1 MTYLENT
8 TNEALIRLSF
18 FLGTLILMSLWEM
31 VTPHRQL
38 LISKRLR
45 WFSNLSL
52 VVLNT
57 LILRAIFPLAAV
69 GASAIASSKGW
80 GLFNVIA
87 IPQWQSVLLSVI
99 ALDLIIYFQHVIFH
113 TLPMLWQLH
122 KVHHCDRDFDVT
134 TGLRFHPIEIL
145 LSMGFKIITI
155 TLLGAPPT
163 AVIIFEILLNSTSL
177 FNHGNVG
184 LPPRLDRLLR
194 LFIVTPDMHRIHH
207 SIITKETNSNFGLN
221 LPWWDYLFGTYRA
234 YPEQGQQEM
243 TIGLAEYQNTLQV
256 EQLPWMLLLP
266 FMKIFHRSQT

>member
-1 MTYLENT
+1 MA
-8 TNEALIRLSF
+8 NEVLIRLSF
-18 FLGTLILMSLWEM
+18 FLGTLILMTLWEILA
-31 VTPHRQL
+31 PRRPL

-57 LILRAIFPLAAV
+57 LILRAVFPLAAV
-69 GASAIASSKGW
+69 GAAAIASAKGW
-80 GLFNVIA
+80 GLFNVISLTE
-87 IPQWQSVLLSVI
+87 WQAVLLSVI

-113 TLPMLWQLH
+113 SLPTLWQLH

-145 LSMGFKIITI
+145 LSMGIKIIAI

-184 LPPRLDRLLR
+184 LPPSLDRLLR
-194 LFIVTPDMHRIHH
+194 LFVVTPDMHRIHH
-207 SIITKETNSNFGLN
+207 SIITKETNSNFGFN

-234 YPEQGQQEM
+234 YPEKGQQEM

-266 FMKIFHRSQT
+266 FLKISNRSQT